1 MLPSRGLRPAQLAPL
16 TSRQS
21 TLICS
26 KTARKFSSL
35 PRTAGLARS
44 CSPRTSLLAAQR
56 RTVAGTNPH
65 VALGASSVRY
75 GSWYAPWS
83 WGRSSTPGGPV
94 ETVPVAEFSNTPAP
108 APQPT
113 PAPAPVE
120 LEPEVTTAT
129 PEMAPA
135 GIDQAAVTENTVTP
149 ANDASSTLDAQ
160 TLDAL
165 LGNTTPVKDVIE
177 FDPTKLID
185 HPGNLAE
192 LGLEYGWGM
201 TTVFEKLME
210 TIYLQSGWGW
220 AGTIVA
226 TTVVVRS
233 GMFVFQALSSDK
245 MAGMAS
251 LKPLT
256 EPLQKKLDAAIKAG
270 NSQQADLLKMQ
281 QAAIL
286 KPYMGGI
293 FLTGGFAFIQAYVGF
308 CAFRLLRAM
317 GDLPVP
323 GMVND
328 GFLWFTDLSVR
339 DPYFI
344 LPAATTGIM
353 YMIFKSGGE
362 TGVADAT
369 SQVASRRKLMTGM
382 AFLIGIVTAFQASGL
397 QLYFLVSGLIG
408 GVTSYLLKQNG
419 FRRLIRITPLP
430 SKESHEVFSKVVRG
444 ELTLKDIK
452 GPDGKI
458 RYQPPTPPKSAFGS
472 SRGNT
477 TLAGGINVKGDLPL
491 HLRAPG
497 SKIDQE
503 YPDRDADFDEGP
515 KGGLTE
521 KLDYYRRNYKLS
533 YVKRRVGE
541 SMRGMVQKAGY
552 DVGNNLDREAEKK
565 RRKAELYEAER
576 RRRFEN
582 RG

>member
-1 MLPSRGLRPAQLAPL
+1 
-16 TSRQS
+16 
-21 TLICS
+21 
-26 KTARKFSSL
+26 
-35 PRTAGLARS
+35 
-44 CSPRTSLLAAQR
+44 
-56 RTVAGTNPH
+56 
-65 VALGASSVRY
+65 
-75 GSWYAPWS
+75 
-83 WGRSSTPGGPV
+83 
-94 ETVPVAEFSNTPAP
+94 VPVAEFSNTPAP

-120 LEPEVTTAT
+120 FEPEVTTAT

-135 GIDQAAVTENTVTP
+135 GIDRAAVTENTVTP

-353 YMIFKSGGE
+353 YTIFK
-362 TGVADAT
+362 VC
-369 SQVASRRKLMTGM
+369 L
-382 AFLIGIVTAFQASGL
+382 F
-397 QLYFLVSGLIG
+397 
-408 GVTSYLLKQNG
+408 
-419 FRRLIRITPLP
+419 
-430 SKESHEVFSKVVRG
+430 
-444 ELTLKDIK
+444 
-452 GPDGKI
+452 
-458 RYQPPTPPKSAFGS
+458 
-472 SRGNT
+472 
-477 TLAGGINVKGDLPL
+477 LPL
-491 HLRAPG
+491 C
-497 SKIDQE
+497 
-503 YPDRDADFDEGP
+503 
-515 KGGLTE
+515 
-521 KLDYYRRNYKLS
+521 
-533 YVKRRVGE
+533 
-541 SMRGMVQKAGY
+541 
-552 DVGNNLDREAEKK
+552 
-565 RRKAELYEAER
+565 
-576 RRRFEN
+576 
-582 RG
+582 